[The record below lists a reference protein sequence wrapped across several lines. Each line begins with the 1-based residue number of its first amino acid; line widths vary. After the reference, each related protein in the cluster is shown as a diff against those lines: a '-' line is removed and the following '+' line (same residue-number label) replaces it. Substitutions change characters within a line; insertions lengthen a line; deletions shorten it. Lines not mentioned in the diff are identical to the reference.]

1 MKKYSP
7 FKMNPKSPLLQSVKM
22 KKVKTQDPKTGK
34 TYYMG
39 VKEGTGYDKLAQ
51 KLGSV
56 PANLRNIS
64 VGPGTDPFEYGISKE
79 ESKKRRKAYSAKK
92 NK

>member
-1 MKKYSP
+1 MKEYSP
-7 FKMNPKSPLLQSVKM
+7 FKMNPKSPLLQTVKT

-34 TYYMG
+34 EYFIG
-39 VKEGTGYDKLAQ
+39 VKEGTGYDKLSQ

-64 VGPGTDPFEYGISKE
+64 VGPGTDPFEYGISEK
-79 ESKKRRKAYSAKK
+79 ESKKRRKAYSAK
-92 NK
+92 NKQ